1 MINVE
6 MLSTGDEVLHGQIID
21 TNAAWLADLFF
32 EQGLPL
38 TRRNTVGDNLESL
51 VNVLRERSERC
62 DVLIVNGGLGP
73 TSDDLSALA
82 AATAKGEGLVLHE
95 AWLAQMERFFSGRGR
110 VMAPSNRKQA
120 EIPASAELIDNPVGT
135 ACGFAVQLN
144 RCLMF
149 FTPGVP
155 SEFKVMVEQQ
165 IAQELQLKSVRTG
178 TLAEIGQQ
186 ADLAVVVGGD
196 GNMLGAARTLA
207 RYDIKVIGV
216 NRGNLGF
223 LTDLDPDN
231 AQQQLADVLEGHY
244 ISEKRF
250 LLEAQVCQQ
259 DCQKRISTAINEV
272 VLHPG
277 KVAHMI
283 EFEVYIDEIFAFS
296 QRSDGLVISTP
307 TGSTAYSLSA
317 GGPILTPSLD
327 AITLVPMFP
336 HTLSARPLVING
348 DSTIRLRFSHRRSD
362 LEISCD
368 SQIALPIQEGEDVLI
383 RRCDY
388 HLNLIHPKD
397 YSYFNTLSSKLGWS
411 KKLF

>member
-1 MINVE
+1 MNKHFNCIGIVGHPRHPTALTTHE
-6 MLSTGDEVLHGQIID
+6 MLWR
-21 TNAAWLADLFF
+21 WL
-32 EQGLPL
+32 
-38 TRRNTVGDNLESL
+38 
-51 VNVLRERSERC
+51 SEAGY
-62 DVLIVNGGLGP
+62 DVI
-73 TSDDLSALA
+73 
-82 AATAKGEGLVLHE
+82 
-95 AWLAQMERFFSGRGR
+95 
-110 VMAPSNRKQA
+110 
-120 EIPASAELIDNPVGT
+120 
-135 ACGFAVQLN
+135 
-144 RCLMF
+144 
-149 FTPGVP
+149 
-155 SEFKVMVEQQ
+155 VEQQ
-165 IAQELQLKSVRTG
+165 IAQELQLNHVCTG
-178 TLAEIGQQ
+178 TLSEIGQR

-196 GNMLGAARTLA
+196 GNMLGAARVLA
-207 RYDIKVIGV
+207 RYDIKVIGI

-244 ISEKRF
+244 ITERRF
-250 LLEAQVCQQ
+250 LLEAQVCHKNNQT
-259 DCQKRISTAINEV
+259 RSSTAINEV

-283 EFEVYIDEIFAFS
+283 EFEVYIDERFAFS
-296 QRSDGLVISTP
+296 QRSDGLIISTP

-327 AITLVPMFP
+327 AIALVPMFP
-336 HTLSARPLVING
+336 HTLSARPLVI
-348 DSTIRLRFSHRRSD
+348 DSHSSIRLRFSHMRGD

-383 RRCDY
+383 RRCNY